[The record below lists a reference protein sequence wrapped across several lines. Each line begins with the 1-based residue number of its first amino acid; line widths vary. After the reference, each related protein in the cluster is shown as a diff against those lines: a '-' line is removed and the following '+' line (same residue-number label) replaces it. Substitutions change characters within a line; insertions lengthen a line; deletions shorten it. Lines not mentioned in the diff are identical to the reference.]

1 MGGGHA
7 GGSVFPPA
15 DPARG
20 SPGAADPFA
29 YGCDASHRP
38 CVRHVR
44 HHPHPHWWRTRY
56 RDPDTGAV
64 QLQPRIS
71 DERLASGRRI
81 GMAHR
86 CRSDR
91 RRRGLSAPCS
101 RARGDMTRLIVL
113 LAALGAF
120 LLPLVWTVLAA
131 FGILPDNS
139 TTPPSWKGSLTLG
152 HFAEIGVAEP
162 TFWQE
167 LATSTASAVC
177 AAALT
182 VGVAFLGAY
191 GLARSTFRA
200 GRTLTQGFL
209 VLASLPA
216 MAYIIPLSDVMR
228 RVHLVDTFA
237 GVVLAEAAVTTPLA
251 VFVLHGALAHLSP
264 EWDEAAVLD
273 GAGLFRVLGQVVL
286 PLVAPSVAATAIVLF
301 VIDWNMLLVPLVLT
315 SGEIKTIPVGM
326 SDFFTFERELDWPTA
341 AAALVVSLTP
351 LGLLVA
357 VFHRLLERFRLDL
370 QNGRDIG

>member
-1 MGGGHA
+1 MGGGHV
-7 GGSVFPPA
+7 GGSVPPSA

-20 SPGAADPFA
+20 NPGAAHPFA
-29 YGCDASHRP
+29 NGCDASRRP

-44 HHPHPHWWRTRY
+44 HHPHPHRRRTRY
-56 RDPDTGAV
+56 VDPDTGPV

-91 RRRGLSAPCS
+91 RRRGLSAPRP
-101 RARGDMTRLIVL
+101 RARGDMTRLILL

-182 VGVAFLGAY
+182 VGIAFLAAY
-191 GLARSTFRA
+191 GIARSSFRA
-200 GRTLTQGFL
+200 GRALTQGFL
-209 VLASLPA
+209 VLASLPV

-237 GVVLAEAAVTTPLA
+237 GVVLAEAAVTAPLG
-251 VFVLHGALAHLSP
+251 VFVLHGALVNLSP
-264 EWDEAAVLD
+264 EWEEAALLD
-273 GAGLFRVLGQVVL
+273 GAGLFRILGRVVF
-286 PLVAPSVAATAIVLF
+286 PLVASSVAATAIVLF
-301 VIDWNMLLVPLVLT
+301 VIDWNVLLVPLVLT

-341 AAALVVSLTP
+341 AGALVVSLAP

-357 VFHRLLERFRLDL
+357 AFHRLLENFRFNLQNRLD
-370 QNGRDIG
+370 IG

>member
-1 MGGGHA
+1 
-7 GGSVFPPA
+7 
-15 DPARG
+15 
-20 SPGAADPFA
+20 
-29 YGCDASHRP
+29 
-38 CVRHVR
+38 
-44 HHPHPHWWRTRY
+44 
-56 RDPDTGAV
+56 
-64 QLQPRIS
+64 
-71 DERLASGRRI
+71 
-81 GMAHR
+81 
-86 CRSDR
+86 
-91 RRRGLSAPCS
+91 
-101 RARGDMTRLIVL
+101 MTRLILL

-167 LATSTASAVC
+167 LATSTASAAC

-182 VGVAFLGAY
+182 VGIAFLAAY
-191 GLARSTFRA
+191 GIARSSFRA
-200 GRTLTQGFL
+200 GRPLTQGFL
-209 VLASLPA
+209 VLASLPV

-237 GVVLAEAAVTTPLA
+237 GVVLAEAAVTAPLG
-251 VFVLHGALAHLSP
+251 VFVLHGALANLSP
-264 EWDEAAVLD
+264 EWEEAAVLD
-273 GAGLFRVLGQVVL
+273 GAGLFRILGRVVF
-286 PLVAPSVAATAIVLF
+286 PLVASSVAATAIVLF
-301 VIDWNMLLVPLVLT
+301 VIDWNMLLVPLALT

-341 AAALVVSLTP
+341 AAALVVSLAP

-357 VFHRLLERFRLDL
+357 AFHRLLESFRFNL
-370 QNGRDIG
+370 QNR